1 MQVYI
6 KWFSTHISGENK
18 IQLWADRFTVKN
30 IIHNMIYFVFY
41 LNHSAIEMLYVGMFF
56 VFDKKEMSLK
66 LLLYPFVLCTG
77 WCLDYIKYN
86 LTVC

>member
-1 MQVYI
+1 
-6 KWFSTHISGENK
+6 
-18 IQLWADRFTVKN
+18 
-30 IIHNMIYFVFY
+30 MIYFVFY